1 MSSPSSWSP
10 ADRQVI
16 DIGGSKLDT
25 AFAGQLPAAMAGKEW
40 FPKELAYIKG
50 MEKWCAVANRS
61 YQTSD
66 ELHIIQDTAKE
77 VVSQLP
83 SGTFIIDLGAANS
96 RKFEPYVR
104 EFIAQGKE
112 CTYVPLDLSETSLAS
127 HIDNVKKTFPTV
139 KCVGLW
145 GSFQQGDRYF
155 QQIPQ
160 GRLFLS
166 LGSIFYNA
174 PDEMCVDRCAEFR
187 RHLTPSD
194 RLIVGQD
201 APSAAESSGAQSSY
215 QTKEYDAFFI
225 RYLEGIQDHA
235 GIVADAKSSW
245 FYESKM
251 DKSMHYFKVTA
262 LKDMV
267 CAKFDNLKIATGT
280 TYKMFPSWKRGESEI
295 HSITTNEGL
304 SIKTLGK
311 AKNSGMRQ
319 YIIGPL

>member
-1 MSSPSSWSP
+1 MSSPIWNP
-10 ADRQVI
+10 VDRQII

-25 AFAGQLPAAMAGKEW
+25 AFASRLPDAMVGKEW

-50 MEKWCAVANRS
+50 MEKWCAIANRS

-66 ELHIIQDTAKE
+66 ELDIIKDTAKE

-96 RKFEPYVR
+96 MKFAPYVH
-104 EFIAQGKE
+104 EFLAQSKE
-112 CTYVPLDLSETSLAS
+112 CTYVPLDLSETSLAR
-127 HIDNVKKTFPTV
+127 HIDNVKQVFPTI
-139 KCVGLW
+139 KCIGLW

-155 QQIPQ
+155 NHIPK

-174 PDEMCVDRCAEFR
+174 PSEMCVDRCAEFR
-187 RHLTPSD
+187 RHLSTID

-201 APSAAESSGAQSSY
+201 APSDAESHGAQSSY

-245 FYESKM
+245 SYESKM
-251 DKSMHYFKVTA
+251 DESMHYFKVTA

-267 CAKFDNLKIATGT
+267 CTKFGDLNISAGAN
-280 TYKMFPSWKRGESEI
+280 YKMFPSWKRGEAEI
-295 HSITTNEGL
+295 HQITTREGL
-304 SIKTLGK
+304 FIKTLGK

-319 YIIGPL
+319 YLIGPQ

>member
-1 MSSPSSWSP
+1 MSSPSWNP

-25 AFAGQLPAAMAGKEW
+25 AFASHLPAAMAGTAW

-50 MEKWCAVANRS
+50 MERWCAIANRS

-66 ELHIIQDTAKE
+66 EMDIIESTAKE
-77 VVSQLP
+77 VVNQLP
-83 SGTFIIDLGAANS
+83 SGSFIIDLGAADS
-96 RKFEPYVR
+96 FKFAPYVR
-104 EFIAQGKE
+104 EFLSQGKS
-112 CTYVPLDLSETSLAS
+112 CTYVPLDLSETSLVR
-127 HIDNVKKTFPTV
+127 HIGNVKKVFPGI

-145 GSFQQGDRYF
+145 GSFEQGDKYF
-155 QQIPQ
+155 SQIPQ

-187 RHLTPSD
+187 RHLVGSD

-201 APSAAESSGAQSSY
+201 APSATECHSAQSSY
-215 QTKEYDAFFI
+215 QTEEYDAFFV
-225 RYLEGIQDHA
+225 RYLEGIQEHA
-235 GIVADAKSSW
+235 GIVADAKSAWS
-245 FYESKM
+245 YESNM
-251 DKSMHYFKVTA
+251 DKSMHFFKVTA

-267 CAKFDNLKIATGT
+267 CTKFANYKISSGQ
-280 TYKMFPSWKRGESEI
+280 TYKMFPSWKRGEEEI
-295 HSITTNEGL
+295 HEITIKEGL
-304 SIKTLGK
+304 TIKTLGK

-319 YIIGPL
+319 YIIGPQ